1 MKRVV
6 LGTAGHID
14 HGKTTLI
21 KALTGVDCD
30 RLKEEKE
37 RGITIELGF
46 TSLTLPGGQEISIV
60 DVPGHEKFV
69 RHMVAGATGIDLVA
83 LVIAADEGIMPQ
95 TREHLD
101 ICRLLRVKKGLV
113 ALTKMDLVEKD
124 WLDLVKEE
132 TRDFVKGTFLEGAA
146 ILPLSSLT
154 GEGIPALLAEIERLA
169 REVEERSAEGL
180 LRLPIDRVFTMKGF
194 GTVVT
199 GTIVSGKVSVGDTL
213 EVLPKSLEAKVRG
226 IQTHGKPVE
235 SATAGLR
242 TGINLQ
248 GLEKAVIDRGDVL
261 VQSQTLKPTLL
272 VDGIFQLLPGAPK
285 PLKNRTRVRLHVG
298 TVEALGRVV
307 LLDREEVLSGEE
319 AYLQI
324 RVEEPIVALP
334 GDRFVLRSYSPVFT
348 IGGGEILDAFPLRRK
363 RLTAEAREELTIL
376 ERGSPEEKL
385 AWRLFNAGP
394 AGLSL
399 AEMLMRSNLPPS
411 KLKAVVGSLTSSGR
425 ILLYDPERQ
434 RYIHSGVAA
443 DLKRFAVEFLQEFH
457 RQNPLQAGAGKE
469 ELKSKLP
476 PQADL
481 RLFNYLLSALISEK
495 KIAAEKETL
504 RLAAHK
510 ISLKEEE
517 KELHQK
523 MAALYRRGGL
533 QPPTVKEVAAE
544 LRVSENELK
553 PVLQLLTKEGTL
565 VKVKEDLYFPR
576 PALENLEQK
585 TAAFLQEHKE
595 LTPVQFKE
603 ISQVSRK
610 FAIPLL
616 EYFDGKKL
624 TMRVGDKRVL
634 RK

>member
-46 TSLTLPGGQEISIV
+46 TSLTLPAGQEISVV

-69 RHMVAGATGIDLVA
+69 RHMVAGATGLDLVA

-113 ALTKMDLVEKD
+113 ALTKIDLVEKD
-124 WLDLVKEE
+124 WLDLVREE
-132 TRDFVKGTFLEGAA
+132 VREFVKGTFLEGAA
-146 ILPLSSLT
+146 VLPLSSLT

-169 REVEERSAEGL
+169 LEVEERSPEGL
-180 LRLPIDRVFTMKGF
+180 LRMPIDRVFTMKGF

-199 GTIVSGKVSVGDTL
+199 GTIVAGKVSVADTL
-213 EVLPKSLEAKVRG
+213 EVLPKGHEAKVRG
-226 IQTHGKPVE
+226 IQAHGKPVE

-248 GLEKAVIDRGDVL
+248 GLEKTVIDRGDVL

-272 VDGIFQLLPGAPK
+272 VDGVFQLLPGASK
-285 PLKNRTRVRLHVG
+285 PLKSRTRVRLHVG
-298 TVEALGRVV
+298 TAEVLGRVV
-307 LLDREEVLSGEE
+307 LLDRAEILPGQE

-324 RVEEPIVALP
+324 RVEQPVVALP
-334 GDRFVLRSYSPVFT
+334 GDRFVLRSYSPLFT
-348 IGGGEILDAFPLRRK
+348 IGGGEILDAFPARRK
-363 RLTAEAREELTIL
+363 RLGPEAREELAIL
-376 ERGSPEEKL
+376 ERGSPEDKL
-385 AWRLFNAGP
+385 ALRLFNAGP
-394 AGLSL
+394 AGLSF
-399 AEMLMRSNLPPS
+399 AEMLMRTNLAPS
-411 KLKAVVGSLTSSGR
+411 KLKPVAGNLSSTGR

-443 DLKRFAVEFLQEFH
+443 DLKRFAVEFLREFH
-457 RQNPLQAGAGKE
+457 RQNPLQAGAAKE

-476 PQADL
+476 PQVDL
-481 RLFNYLLSALISEK
+481 RLFNYLLSALVSEK
-495 KIAAEKETL
+495 KIAAEKESL
-504 RLAAHK
+504 RLASHK
-510 ISLKEEE
+510 ISLKEGEQ
-517 KELHQK
+517 ELHRK
-523 MAALYRRGGL
+523 MTALYRRGGL

-544 LRVSENELK
+544 LGLSENELK
-553 PVLQLLTKEGTL
+553 PVLQLLTQEGAL
-565 VKVKEDLYFPR
+565 IKVKEDLYFPR
-576 PALENLEQK
+576 PALEELERK
-585 TAAFLQEHKE
+585 TAAFLQQNKE

-624 TMRVGDKRVL
+624 TMRVGDKRIL

>member
-1 MKRVV
+1 
-6 LGTAGHID
+6 
-14 HGKTTLI
+14 
-21 KALTGVDCD
+21 
-30 RLKEEKE
+30 
-37 RGITIELGF
+37 
-46 TSLTLPGGQEISIV
+46 
-60 DVPGHEKFV
+60 
-69 RHMVAGATGIDLVA
+69 
-83 LVIAADEGIMPQ
+83 
-95 TREHLD
+95 
-101 ICRLLRVKKGLV
+101 
-113 ALTKMDLVEKD
+113 
-124 WLDLVKEE
+124 
-132 TRDFVKGTFLEGAA
+132 
-146 ILPLSSLT
+146 
-154 GEGIPALLAEIERLA
+154 
-169 REVEERSAEGL
+169 
-180 LRLPIDRVFTMKGF
+180 MKGF

-248 GLEKAVIDRGDVL
+248 GLEKAVIDRGNVL

-307 LLDREEVLSGEE
+307 LLDREEVLAGEE

-553 PVLQLLTKEGTL
+553 PVLQLLTKEGAL

-624 TMRVGDKRVL
+624 TMRVGDKRIL

>member
-113 ALTKMDLVEKD
+113 ALTKIDLVERD

-132 TRDFVKGTFLEGAA
+132 IGEFVKGTFLEGAE
-146 ILPLSSLT
+146 ILPVSSLT
-154 GEGIPALLAEIERLA
+154 GEGIPSLLGEIDRLA
-169 REVEERSAEGL
+169 REVEERSPEGL

-199 GTIVSGKVSVGDTL
+199 GTIISGKVSVGDTL
-213 EVLPKSLEAKVRG
+213 EVLPKGLEAKVRG
-226 IQTHGKPVE
+226 IQAHGRPVE

-261 VQSQTLKPTLL
+261 AHFHSLKPTTL
-272 VDGIFQLLPGAPK
+272 VDGVFQLLPGVPK
-285 PLKNRTRVRLHVG
+285 PLKNRARLRLHVG
-298 TVEALGRVV
+298 TVEALGRVI
-307 LLDREEVLSGEE
+307 LLDREEVQGGEE

-324 RVEEPIVALP
+324 RVEAPIVALP

-348 IGGGEILDAFPLRRK
+348 IGGGEILDAFPPRRK
-363 RLTAEAREELTIL
+363 RLASETREELTIL
-376 ERGSPEEKL
+376 ERGSSEEKL
-385 AWRLFNAGP
+385 ALRLYKAGP
-394 AGLSL
+394 AGLSF
-399 AEMLMRSNLPPS
+399 AEMLMRSNLSPS
-411 KLKAVVGSLTSSGR
+411 KLKPVVGSLTSGGR

-443 DLKRFAVEFLQEFH
+443 DLKRFVAEFLEEFH
-457 RQNPLQAGAGKE
+457 RQNPLQPGAVKE

-476 PQADL
+476 PQVDL

-495 KIAAEKETL
+495 KIVAEKETL
-504 RLAAHK
+504 RLASHK

-517 KELHQK
+517 RELHRK
-523 MAALYRRGGL
+523 MTALYRRGGL

-544 LRVSENELK
+544 LQVSENELR
-553 PVLQLLTKEGTL
+553 PVLQLLTKEGAL
-565 VKVKEDLYFPR
+565 IKVKEDLYFSR
-576 PALENLEQK
+576 AALEDLEQR
-585 TAAFLQEHKE
+585 TVAFLQQNKE

-624 TMRVGDKRVL
+624 TMRVGDKRIL